1 MYMENPDEEIFH
13 QNQWKIIM
21 KNQWK
26 LRIFLIM
33 VFVHAQV
40 VFPCSTF
47 MLKGEDCHLYGHN
60 LDSGSPVPGLVVIN
74 KRNITKE
81 SRTWKELSTG
91 KKDDSISFQWTS
103 KFGSVTFNPFGR
115 EFPDGGMNEAGLIV
129 QEMSLSDTEFPAGE
143 GKRKMFM
150 MLWMQYVLDC
160 FETVEQVIQSA
171 SEIVLD
177 GWGWHFFTADKYG
190 GHASIE
196 FIDGRVVVNRGHE
209 MPFPLLCN
217 SIYSKELEGLKTYQG
232 FGGTKPIDVE
242 EPGIPRFVRGIY
254 LLNNYTPSQTQSPVE
269 YGFRIL
275 ENIALGDNKWK
286 YVFDWSNR
294 KVYYRTAN
302 NQKVRSLSFLELD
315 FNGESPSRIVDIDVG
330 KGGSVIDQLKEYSK
344 EINEDF
350 VMNAIKTLEINVPIF
365 QNLLSPGGSPQILIE
380 QLTTYPETTHY
391 D

>member
-1 MYMENPDEEIFH
+1 
-13 QNQWKIIM
+13 M
-21 KNQWK
+21 KSERVLNRW
-26 LRIFLIM
+26 IFLIM
-33 VFVHAQV
+33 VVVQAQV

-47 MLKGEDCHLYGHN
+47 MLKGEGSHLYGHN

-129 QEMSLSDTEFPAGE
+129 QEMSLSDTEFPDGE

-150 MLWMQYVLDC
+150 MLWMQYVLDS

-177 GWGWHFFTADKYG
+177 GWGWHFFTADKHG

-196 FIDGRVVVNRGHE
+196 FIDGRVVVNSGQE

-217 SIYSKELEGLKTYQG
+217 SIYSKELEGLKTYKG

-242 EPGIPRFVRGIY
+242 ESGIPRFVRGVY

-275 ENIALGDNKWK
+275 ENIALSNNKWK

-315 FNGESPSRIVDIDVG
+315 FNGEYPSRIVDIDVG

-344 EINEDF
+344 EINENF
-350 VMNAIKTLEINVPIF
+350 VMKAIKTLEINVPIF
-365 QNLLSPGGSPQILIE
+365 QNLLSPGGTPQILIE
-380 QLTTYPETTHY
+380 QLTTYPETTVY
-391 D
+391 RNK

>member
-1 MYMENPDEEIFH
+1 
-13 QNQWKIIM
+13 M
-21 KNQWK
+21 KSERVPNRW
-26 LRIFLIM
+26 IFLII

-40 VFPCSTF
+40 TFPCSTF
-47 MLKGEDCHLYGHN
+47 MLKGEGYHLYGHN

-129 QEMSLSDTEFPAGE
+129 QEMSLSETEFPDGE

-150 MLWMQYVLDC
+150 MLWMQYVLDR

-177 GWGWHFFTADKYG
+177 GWGWHFFTADKHG

-196 FIDGRVVVNRGHE
+196 FIDGRVVVNSGQE
-209 MPFPLLCN
+209 MQFPLLCN

-242 EPGIPRFVRGIY
+242 EPGIPRFVRGVY
-254 LLNNYTPSQTQSPVE
+254 LLKHYTPSQTKFPVD

-275 ENIALGDNKWK
+275 ENIALSDNKWK

-302 NQKVRSLSFLELD
+302 NQKVRSLSFPELD

-350 VMNAIKTLEINVPIF
+350 VMKAIKTLEINVPIF
-365 QNLLSPGGSPQILIE
+365 QNLLSPGGTPQILIE
-380 QLTTYPETTHY
+380 QLTNYPETTVY
-391 D
+391 RNK

>member
-1 MYMENPDEEIFH
+1 
-13 QNQWKIIM
+13 
-21 KNQWK
+21 
-26 LRIFLIM
+26 M
-33 VFVHAQV
+33 VVVQTQV

-47 MLKGEDCHLYGHN
+47 MLKGEGYHLYGHN

-81 SRTWKELSTG
+81 SRTWKELTTG
-91 KKDDSISFQWTS
+91 KKDDSISFKWTS
-103 KFGSVTFNPFGR
+103 RLGSVTFNPFGR

-129 QEMSLSDTEFPAGE
+129 QEMSLSDTEFPSGE

-150 MLWMQYVLDC
+150 MLWMQYVLDS

-177 GWGWHFFTADKYG
+177 GWGWHFFTADKHG

-196 FIDGRVVVNRGHE
+196 FIDSQLVVNSGQE
-209 MPFPLLCN
+209 IPFPLLCN

-242 EPGIPRFVRGIY
+242 EPGIPRFVRGVY
-254 LLNNYTPSQTQSPVE
+254 LLKNYTPSQTQTPVD

-275 ENIALGDNKWK
+275 ENIALSDNKWK

-315 FNGESPSRIVDIDVG
+315 FNGESPSRMIDIDVG

-350 VMNAIKTLEINVPIF
+350 VMNAIKTLELHVPIF
-365 QNLLSPGGSPQILIE
+365 RNFLSPGGSPQILFE
-380 QLTTYPETTHY
+380 QLTTYPETTVY
-391 D
+391 RNK

>member
-1 MYMENPDEEIFH
+1 
-13 QNQWKIIM
+13 M
-21 KNQWK
+21 KNQLK
-26 LRIFLIM
+26 LRILLIM
-33 VFVHAQV
+33 VVVQTQV

-47 MLKGEDCHLYGHN
+47 MLKGEGYHLYGHN

-103 KFGSVTFNPFGR
+103 RFGSVTFNPFGR
-115 EFPDGGMNEAGLIV
+115 EFPDGGMNEAGLLV

-150 MLWMQYVLDC
+150 MLWMQYVLDS

-177 GWGWHFFTADKYG
+177 GWGWHFFTADKHG
-190 GHASIE
+190 SHASIE
-196 FIDGRVVVNRGHE
+196 FIDGRVVVNSGQE

-217 SIYSKELEGLKTYQG
+217 SIYSNELEGLKTYQG
-232 FGGTKPIDVE
+232 FGGTKPIDAEV
-242 EPGIPRFVRGIY
+242 PGIPRFVRGIY
-254 LLNNYTPSQTQSPVE
+254 LLKHYTPSQTQSPVE

-275 ENIALGDNKWK
+275 ENIALSDNKWK

-315 FNGESPSRIVDIDVG
+315 FNGESPSRMIDIDVG

-365 QNLLSPGGSPQILIE
+365 QNLLSPGGSPQILIKE
-380 QLTTYPETTHY
+380 LTTYPETTVY
-391 D
+391 RNK

>member
-1 MYMENPDEEIFH
+1 
-13 QNQWKIIM
+13 M
-21 KNQWK
+21 KSEKVLNRW
-26 LRIFLIM
+26 IFLIM
-33 VFVHAQV
+33 VVVQAQV

-47 MLKGEDCHLYGHN
+47 MLKREDCHLYGHN

-115 EFPDGGMNEAGLIV
+115 EFPDGGMNETGLIV
-129 QEMSLSDTEFPAGE
+129 QEMSLSNTEFPDSE

-196 FIDGRVVVNRGHE
+196 FIDGRVVVNSGKE
-209 MPFPLLCN
+209 MPFPLMCN

-242 EPGIPRFVRGIY
+242 ESGIPRFVRGVY
-254 LLNNYTPSQTQSPVE
+254 LLKNYTPSQTQSPVD

-275 ENIALGDNKWK
+275 ENIALSDNKWK

-330 KGGSVIDQLKEYSK
+330 KGGSVIEQLKEYSK
-344 EINEDF
+344 EANEDF

-365 QNLLSPGGSPQILIE
+365 KNLLSPGGTPQILIE
-380 QLTTYPETTHY
+380 QLTTYPETTVY
-391 D
+391 RNK

>member
-1 MYMENPDEEIFH
+1 M
-13 QNQWKIIM
+13 
-21 KNQWK
+21 
-26 LRIFLIM
+26 M
-33 VFVHAQV
+33 VVVQAQA

-47 MLKGEDCHLYGHN
+47 MLKGEGYHLYGHN

-81 SRTWKELSTG
+81 SRTWKQLTTG

-115 EFPDGGMNEAGLIV
+115 EFPDGGMNEVGLIV
-129 QEMSLSDTEFPAGE
+129 QEMSLSDTEFPDGE

-150 MLWMQYVLDC
+150 MLWMQYVLDS

-177 GWGWHFFTADKYG
+177 GWGWHFFTADKHG

-196 FIDGRVVVNRGHE
+196 FIDGRVVVNSGQE

-232 FGGTKPIDVE
+232 FGGAKPIDVE
-242 EPGIPRFVRGIY
+242 DSGIPRFVRGVY
-254 LLNNYTPSQTQSPVE
+254 LLTHNIPSQSQSPVD

-275 ENIALGDNKWK
+275 ENIALSDNKWK
-286 YVFDWSNR
+286 YVFDLSNR

-315 FNGESPSRIVDIDVG
+315 FNGKSPSLMIDIDVG
-330 KGGSVIDQLKEYSK
+330 KGGSVLCQLKEYSK
-344 EINEDF
+344 KTNEDF
-350 VMNAIKTLEINVPIF
+350 VINAIKTLESHVPIF

-380 QLTTYPETTHY
+380 QLTTYPETTVY
-391 D
+391 KNK